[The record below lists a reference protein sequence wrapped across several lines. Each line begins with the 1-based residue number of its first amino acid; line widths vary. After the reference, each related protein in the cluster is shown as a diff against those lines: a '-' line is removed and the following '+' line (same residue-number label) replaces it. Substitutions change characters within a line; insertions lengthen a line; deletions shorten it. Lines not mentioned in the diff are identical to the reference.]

1 MCVLLSIQMQHK
13 KKKPKLTPWFVFYFI
28 YYILIS
34 MLPRR

>member
-1 MCVLLSIQMQHK
+1 MCVLLSIQMQH